1 MTRTAPVPRGV
12 SALGPATKVQTILGA
27 AMLVYGL
34 VATGGNVSVWL
45 TGNDR
50 PSLAENTIFV
60 QTQRSLL
67 TGLAALA
74 ILAGTG
80 LCFGKNWAK
89 SLAQTL
95 TLATILV
102 VALFSLGDVVSG
114 AANRSTKGQAALAAL
129 GSFIR
134 TLAWKWDRGGVAFA
148 VIPTVVWI
156 ALDRHNRR
164 AKERSESPLG

>member
-1 MTRTAPVPRGV
+1 VP
-12 SALGPATKVQTILGA
+12 TILGA
-27 AMLVYGL
+27 AMLIYGL

-45 TGNDR
+45 AGSDQR
-50 PSLAENTIFV
+50 SLAENTIFV

-67 TGLAALA
+67 TGLAALS
-74 ILAGTG
+74 ILTGTG

-95 TLATILV
+95 TLATVLV

-156 ALDRHNRR
+156 VLDRQSPRT
-164 AKERSESPLG
+164 EVRSEDPSA